1 MFADFDSAVS
11 ELGLVSQ
18 QLQRG
23 GNGYEKYP
31 GKEFKHDLGLLLFS
45 CIGTLLYLIGHFYT
59 SMGVIMFFTFVFAV
73 FWGTGAGVMFAVTPF
88 RGTNCDADPSTFPPA
103 WQNYVSQCEIVVSIQ
118 GVAWALWGLM
128 VLMLAGMIFH
138 ACEIRPRKNVSFYG
152 A

>member
-1 MFADFDSAVS
+1 
-11 ELGLVSQ
+11 
-18 QLQRG
+18 
-23 GNGYEKYP
+23 
-31 GKEFKHDLGLLLFS
+31 
-45 CIGTLLYLIGHFYT
+45 
-59 SMGVIMFFTFVFAV
+59 MFFTFVFAV

-118 GVAWALWGLM
+118 GVAWALCELSAFRFISSYLLFAGGLM

>member
-59 SMGVIMFFTFVFAV
+59 SMG
-73 FWGTGAGVMFAVTPF
+73 GVY
-88 RGTNCDADPSTFPPA
+88 FPP
-103 WQNYVSQCEIVVSIQ
+103 C
-118 GVAWALWGLM
+118 
-128 VLMLAGMIFH
+128 
-138 ACEIRPRKNVSFYG
+138 
-152 A
+152 